1 MNYVQEEPKKAS
13 PRRTRNIQMTIRMM
27 PEEKDFIMKKMR
39 KSGLDNFNLY
49 ALKMLIVGEVKNV
62 DLTHYHE
69 LASEVSSIGRNIN
82 QIAKYANSHHSIHAL
97 EIADLQDCMEDIW
110 QLLKSNLSEQL

>member
-1 MNYVQEEPKKAS
+1 MNSVQEETKKAP
-13 PRRTRNIQMTIRMM
+13 PRRARNIQMTIRMM

-69 LASEVSSIGRNIN
+69 LAREVSSIGKNIN
-82 QIAKYANSHHSIHAL
+82 QIAKYTNAHHGVHAL
-97 EIADLQDCMEDIW
+97 EIADLQDRMEDIW
-110 QLLKSNLSEQL
+110 QLLKLNLSEQR